1 MNYNTPKLNQ
11 ETSDKW
17 AQFDTLSDH
26 LRGHCKHQTEE
37 SMTEYKKHIGQYE
50 PSSRSPY
57 NDMMID
63 TPSTEELLAERN
75 SAALGDAVQSFA
87 IPRSVIKGEAP
98 GAEAHKGDK
107 PEVAEQARGRALEPH
122 EDFEQIGVTPQHE
135 ATPQPEVQAPM
146 FEMQEVVDGLPEE
159 ELQAYKD
166 QMLAEISDR
175 EAIVDAINRRLDT
188 AQAKAY
194 TRGVRNAITKQVK
207 M

>member
-11 ETSDKW
+11 ETNDKW

-37 SMTEYKKHIGQYE
+37 SMSEYKKHIGQG
-50 PSSRSPY
+50 

-63 TPSTEELLAERN
+63 NP
-75 SAALGDAVQSFA
+75 AL
-87 IPRSVIKGEAP
+87 PREAMKGYS
-98 GAEAHKGDK
+98 
-107 PEVAEQARGRALEPH
+107 LEPH
-122 EDFEQIGVTPQHE
+122 EDFDTVE
-135 ATPQPEVQAPM
+135 AEPIQPAM
-146 FEMQEVVDGLPEE
+146 FEMQEVVDGLPGE

-188 AQAKAY
+188 VQAKQY

-207 M
+207 I

>member
-1 MNYNTPKLNQ
+1 MNYNTPKLGQ
-11 ETSDKW
+11 ETNDKW

-37 SMTEYKKHIGQYE
+37 EMEEYKKHIGQH
-50 PSSRSPY
+50 

-63 TPSTEELLAERN
+63 NLA
-75 SAALGDAVQSFA
+75 L
-87 IPRSVIKGEAP
+87 PREAMKGYNP
-98 GAEAHKGDK
+98 
-107 PEVAEQARGRALEPH
+107 EPH
-122 EDFEQIGVTPQHE
+122 EDFDAEPV
-135 ATPQPEVQAPM
+135 QPAM

-188 AQAKAY
+188 VQAKTY
-194 TRGVRNAITKQVK
+194 TGGVRNAITKQVK

>member
-11 ETSDKW
+11 ETNDKW

-37 SMTEYKKHIGQYE
+37 SMTEYKKYIGQ
-50 PSSRSPY
+50 SPY

-63 TPSTEELLAERN
+63 TPSPEELLAERN

-107 PEVAEQARGRALEPH
+107 PEPH

-159 ELQAYKD
+159 ELQTYKD

>member
-11 ETSDKW
+11 ETNDKW

-50 PSSRSPY
+50 PSPY

-63 TPSTEELLAERN
+63 TPSPEELLSERN
-75 SAALGDAVQSFA
+75 SAAPGDAVQSFA
-87 IPRSVIKGEAP
+87 IPRAAI
-98 GAEAHKGDK
+98 KGDK
-107 PEVAEQARGRALEPH
+107 PEQEAAERVRGRVVEPH
-122 EDFEQIGVTPQHE
+122 EDFE
-135 ATPQPEVQAPM
+135 QPEVQAPM

-188 AQAKAY
+188 VQAKQY
-194 TRGVRNAITKQVK
+194 TGGVRNAITKQVK
-207 M
+207 L

>member
-11 ETSDKW
+11 ETNDKW

-26 LRGHCKHQTEE
+26 LRGHCKHETEE
-37 SMTEYKKHIGQYE
+37 AMTEYKKHIGQYE
-50 PSSRSPY
+50 PSSRGRSQY

-63 TPSTEELLAERN
+63 TPSPEELLAERN
-75 SAALGDAVQSFA
+75 SAALGDGVQSFA
-87 IPRSVIKGEAP
+87 VPRAVVKGIHP
-98 GAEAHKGDK
+98 
-107 PEVAEQARGRALEPH
+107 EPH
-122 EDFEQIGVTPQHE
+122 EDFEERGT
-135 ATPQPEVQAPM
+135 QPEM

-159 ELQAYKD
+159 ELQTYKD

-188 AQAKAY
+188 VQAKAY
-194 TRGVRNAITKQVK
+194 TRGVRSAITKQVK

>member
-1 MNYNTPKLNQ
+1 MNYNTPNLNQ
-11 ETSDKW
+11 ETNDKW

-50 PSSRSPY
+50 PSPY

-63 TPSTEELLAERN
+63 TPSPEELLAERN

-87 IPRSVIKGEAP
+87 IPRSVIKG
-98 GAEAHKGDK
+98 DK
-107 PEVAEQARGRALEPH
+107 PEPH
-122 EDFEQIGVTPQHE
+122 EDFE
-135 ATPQPEVQAPM
+135 QPEVQAPM

-188 AQAKAY
+188 VQGLASRREAQAKAY

-207 M
+207 L

>member
-11 ETSDKW
+11 ETNDKW

-37 SMTEYKKHIGQYE
+37 SMAEYKKHIGQG
-50 PSSRSPY
+50 
-57 NDMMID
+57 NDMMVD
-63 TPSTEELLAERN
+63 QLALPRDAFKGSTVEPHDWET
-75 SAALGDAVQSFA
+75 
-87 IPRSVIKGEAP
+87 
-98 GAEAHKGDK
+98 
-107 PEVAEQARGRALEPH
+107 PEVEQVQPAL
-122 EDFEQIGVTPQHE
+122 FET
-135 ATPQPEVQAPM
+135 
-146 FEMQEVVDGLPEE
+146 QEVVDGLPES

-188 AQAKAY
+188 VNAKSY

>member
-11 ETSDKW
+11 DTNDKW
-17 AQFDTLSDH
+17 AQFDTLSDR

-37 SMTEYKKHIGQYE
+37 AMTEYKKHIGQYE
-50 PSSRSPY
+50 PSSRGHSPY

-63 TPSTEELLAERN
+63 TPSPEELLAERN
-75 SAALGDAVQSFA
+75 SAALGDGVQSFA
-87 IPRSVIKGEAP
+87 IPRAVIKGEHP
-98 GAEAHKGDK
+98 EPHDWAEA
-107 PEVAEQARGRALEPH
+107 EP
-122 EDFEQIGVTPQHE
+122 
-135 ATPQPEVQAPM
+135 VQDTM
-146 FEMQEVVDGLPEE
+146 IEMQEAVDGLPEE

-188 AQAKAY
+188 VQAKAY
-194 TRGVRNAITKQVK
+194 TRGVRSAITKQVK

>member
-1 MNYNTPKLNQ
+1 MNYNTPNLNQ
-11 ETSDKW
+11 LTNDKW

-37 SMTEYKKHIGQYE
+37 SMSEYKKHIGQH
-50 PSSRSPY
+50 

-63 TPSTEELLAERN
+63 NLA
-75 SAALGDAVQSFA
+75 L
-87 IPRSVIKGEAP
+87 PREAMKGYNP
-98 GAEAHKGDK
+98 
-107 PEVAEQARGRALEPH
+107 EPH
-122 EDFEQIGVTPQHE
+122 EDF
-135 ATPQPEVQAPM
+135 AAPEVEPTQPAM
-146 FEMQEVVDGLPEE
+146 FEMQEVVDGLPES

-188 AQAKAY
+188 VQAKQY
-194 TRGVRNAITKQVK
+194 TRGVRSAITKQVK

>member
-1 MNYNTPKLNQ
+1 
-11 ETSDKW
+11 
-17 AQFDTLSDH
+17 
-26 LRGHCKHQTEE
+26 
-37 SMTEYKKHIGQYE
+37 MTEYKKHIGQYE
-50 PSSRSPY
+50 PSPY

-63 TPSTEELLAERN
+63 TPSPEELLAERN

-87 IPRSVIKGEAP
+87 IPRSAI
-98 GAEAHKGDK
+98 KGDK
-107 PEVAEQARGRALEPH
+107 PEPAAEVRGQGLEPH
-122 EDFEQIGVTPQHE
+122 EDFE
-135 ATPQPEVQAPM
+135 QPEVQAPM
-146 FEMQEVVDGLPEE
+146 FEMQEVIDGLPEE

-188 AQAKAY
+188 VQAKAY

>member
-1 MNYNTPKLNQ
+1 MNHNRLGEPTN
-11 ETSDKW
+11 DKW
-17 AQFDTLSDH
+17 AQFDMLSDH

-37 SMTEYKKHIGQYE
+37 SMSEYKKHIGQG
-50 PSSRSPY
+50 

-63 TPSTEELLAERN
+63 NLA
-75 SAALGDAVQSFA
+75 L
-87 IPRSVIKGEAP
+87 PRDTFKGNT
-98 GAEAHKGDK
+98 
-107 PEVAEQARGRALEPH
+107 VEPH
-122 EDFEQIGVTPQHE
+122 DWETPE
-135 ATPQPEVQAPM
+135 AEPVQPAM

-159 ELQAYKD
+159 ELQTYKD

-188 AQAKAY
+188 VNAKAY

>member
-11 ETSDKW
+11 ETNDKW

-50 PSSRSPY
+50 PSPY

-63 TPSTEELLAERN
+63 TPSPEELLSERN
-75 SAALGDAVQSFA
+75 SAGLGDAVQSFA
-87 IPRSVIKGEAP
+87 IPRSVIKG
-98 GAEAHKGDK
+98 DK
-107 PEVAEQARGRALEPH
+107 PEPH
-122 EDFEQIGVTPQHE
+122 EEFE
-135 ATPQPEVQAPM
+135 QPEVQAPM

-188 AQAKAY
+188 VRAKQY
-194 TRGVRNAITKQVK
+194 TGGVRNAITKQVR

>member
-11 ETSDKW
+11 ETDDKW

-37 SMTEYKKHIGQYE
+37 SVSEYKKHIGQG
-50 PSSRSPY
+50 

-63 TPSTEELLAERN
+63 NLA
-75 SAALGDAVQSFA
+75 L
-87 IPRSVIKGEAP
+87 PREAMKGYNP
-98 GAEAHKGDK
+98 
-107 PEVAEQARGRALEPH
+107 EPH
-122 EDFEQIGVTPQHE
+122 EDFDAEPV
-135 ATPQPEVQAPM
+135 QPAM

-175 EAIVDAINRRLDT
+175 EAVVDAINRRLDT
-188 AQAKAY
+188 VNAKAY

-207 M
+207 L

>member
-1 MNYNTPKLNQ
+1 MNYNTPNLNQ
-11 ETSDKW
+11 ETNDKW

-37 SMTEYKKHIGQYE
+37 SMSEYKKHIGQ
-50 PSSRSPY
+50 Y

-63 TPSTEELLAERN
+63 TPSPEELLAERN
-75 SAALGDAVQSFA
+75 SAALGDGVQSFA
-87 IPRSVIKGEAP
+87 VPRAVVKGIHP
-98 GAEAHKGDK
+98 
-107 PEVAEQARGRALEPH
+107 EPH
-122 EDFEQIGVTPQHE
+122 EDFEAEGT
-135 ATPQPEVQAPM
+135 QPEM
-146 FEMQEVVDGLPEE
+146 FEMQEVVDGLPES

-188 AQAKAY
+188 VQAQQY